1 MKNIKLTHNISLINK
16 RFKKNQFYHY
26 LTTSNL
32 SLVIPKIENKYIL
45 VSQKRIPI
53 NKKNYEFP
61 SGIIE
66 KNDTATISANKELFE
81 ETGYKSKIK
90 LKKITSFYTEPGR
103 LNTKITGFFSD
114 EIVKINKP
122 ESGIELFYMT
132 ENQIIKYIK
141 NGKFNNASHI
151 AMFLFYK
158 KNTLDKKLP
167 SVFKG

>member
-66 KNDTATISANKELFE
+66 KNETATISANKELFE
-81 ETGYKSKIK
+81 ETGYKSKIR

-103 LNTKITGFFSD
+103 LNTKITGFFTD

-122 ESGIELFYMT
+122 ESGIELLYVT
-132 ENQIIKYIK
+132 ENQIFSYIK
-141 NGKFNNASHI
+141 NEKFNNASHI
-151 AMFLFYK
+151 AMFLYF
-158 KNTLDKKLP
+158 LKLI
-167 SVFKG
+167 